1 MQQGHI
7 MNTSDGQ
14 SIATKRRGL
23 TACSRRSVAAK
34 TERAHCNRCLKRSK
48 APGLRK
54 MVSDRIEMAG
64 FSSDRLATESSSSV
78 APLG

>member
-23 TACSRRSVAAK
+23 TASSRRSVAAK

-48 APGLRK
+48 APGLRN
-54 MVSDRIEMAG
+54 MADRIEMAG